1 MTQAQTGDTVRIH
14 YIGTLTDGT
23 QFDTSVGGDPLQFQ
37 LGSGQIIPG
46 LEQGIDGMSLGEKQR
61 LVIAAVDAYG
71 EHDPRKVQQVP
82 RSVIPADVPLERGVQ
97 LQAQTPQGIPV
108 IVVVTDLSDE
118 SVTLDGN
125 HPLAGQDLVFD
136 VEIVDIVKAA

>member
-23 QFDTSVGGDPLQFQ
+23 QFDTSVGGEPLQFQ

-46 LEQGIDGMSLGEKQR
+46 LERGIDGMALGEKQR
-61 LVIAAVDAYG
+61 VVVPAAEAYG
-71 EHDPRKVQQVP
+71 THDPQKVQQVP
-82 RSVIPADVPLERGVQ
+82 RSAIPAEIPLERGLQ
-97 LQAQTPQGIPV
+97 LQAQTPQGVPV
-108 IVVVTDLSDE
+108 VVVVTDVSSE
-118 SVTLDGN
+118 AVTLDGN

-136 VEIVDIVKAA
+136 VELVDIVKAA

>member
-23 QFDTSVGGDPLQFQ
+23 QFDSSVGGEPLQFQ

-61 LVIAAVDAYG
+61 LVIAAADAYG

-82 RSVIPADVPLERGVQ
+82 RSAIPADLPLERGVQ

>member
-23 QFDTSVGGDPLQFQ
+23 QFDTSIGGDPLQFQ

-46 LEQGIDGMSLGEKQR
+46 LERGIDGMGLGEKQR
-61 LVIAAVDAYG
+61 VVVPAAEAYG
-71 EHDPRKVQQVP
+71 EHDPQKVQQVP
-82 RSVIPADVPLERGVQ
+82 RSVIPAEVPLERGLQ

-108 IVVVTDLSDE
+108 VVVVTEVSSE
-118 SVTLDGN
+118 AVTLDGN

-136 VEIVDIVKAA
+136 VELVDIVKAA